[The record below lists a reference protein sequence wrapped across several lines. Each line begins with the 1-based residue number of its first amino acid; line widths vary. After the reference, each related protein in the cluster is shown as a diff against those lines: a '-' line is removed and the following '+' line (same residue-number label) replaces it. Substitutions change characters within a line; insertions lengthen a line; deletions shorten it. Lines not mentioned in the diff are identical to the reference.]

1 MVALKL
7 GIDKKD
13 IIKALSTFKP
23 LEDRL
28 ETVRELNGIKFVIDG
43 LATIPQAS
51 IAGVDSFQDR
61 DITLILG
68 GFDRGVSFVSFGKE
82 LDKRQNIKNIIL
94 IGQTAN
100 KIEKLLKGSKANIYN
115 LGFVSMD
122 KIVQNAYEVS
132 KKDYVVLFSPAATSF
147 DMFKDYEER
156 DSEFRKAVNNL

>member
-7 GIDKKD
+7 GIDKND
-13 IIKALSTFKP
+13 ITKALSTFKP

-82 LDKRQNIKNIIL
+82 LDK
-94 IGQTAN
+94 
-100 KIEKLLKGSKANIYN
+100 
-115 LGFVSMD
+115 
-122 KIVQNAYEVS
+122 
-132 KKDYVVLFSPAATSF
+132 
-147 DMFKDYEER
+147 
-156 DSEFRKAVNNL
+156 